1 MSRARN
7 HWVLPVSVI
16 VALLLGLLPLPAP
29 LQPLRPYWLA
39 LVVAYWVIED
49 PDRAGLG
56 FAFALGL
63 LADLAFGGLLG
74 EQALR
79 LVVMAFIL
87 QRFRAQL
94 RFFPLSQQALAI
106 GGLLLNDRVVSAA
119 VHIALGE
126 PQLPWSFW
134 WAPLLG
140 MLLWA
145 PLFLLLDALRL
156 GRSVALTRW
165 VRAVASSS
173 IPRRGRAVPRAR
185 RDRLPRA
192 CCWRWAGWRCGTS
205 SCRCST
211 TPSTPRARRPT
222 GSSRGRWCP
231 GAG

>member
-7 HWVLPVSVI
+7 PWLLPLSVV
-16 VALLLGLLPLPAP
+16 VALLLGLLPLPD
-29 LQPLRPYWLA
+29 LLRPLRPYWLA

-49 PDRAGLG
+49 PDRVGLG
-56 FAFALGL
+56 FAFAMGL

-106 GGLLLNDRVVSAA
+106 GGLLVNDRVVSAA
-119 VHIALGE
+119 VHFTLGE

-140 MLLWA
+140 MLLWG
-145 PLFLLLDALRL
+145 PVFLLLDTFRL
-156 GRSVALTRW
+156 GRRS
-165 VRAVASSS
+165 
-173 IPRRGRAVPRAR
+173 
-185 RDRLPRA
+185 
-192 CCWRWAGWRCGTS
+192 
-205 SCRCST
+205 
-211 TPSTPRARRPT
+211 
-222 GSSRGRWCP
+222 
-231 GAG
+231 